1 VRRSVGVALVV
12 VTALALLAGAL
23 SRREPVRRVAT
34 PTVKVKGKSA
44 DPASSPGTAVS
55 PEVVPDGARPA
66 PVAPK
71 PERILLVGDSVAFS
85 LKDQLTIAAWAN
97 GIALY
102 NASVSGCSVIGGIT
116 TDTAGTPFPWSAGCA
131 DGIPK
136 YHEQMIAMF
145 QPQLVVWLSAWD
157 SVDRILDDGTWA
169 RFGTFEGNQAIIAE
183 IDEAA
188 QRLTAGG
195 ARLVIVTLPP
205 PPPDAPDKHE
215 AAVNLPLLNTLL
227 RGYAHDHPDK
237 VFVAEMA
244 ELLCSTDTCPS
255 NVDGMVPRPDGVHFD
270 DTHSGRWVADQ
281 LIPMLLAPVI
291 PADPGTRETRAP
303 ATPG

>member
-1 VRRSVGVALVV
+1 VRRSMGVALAV
-12 VTALALLAGAL
+12 VTALALVAGAL
-23 SRREPVRRVAT
+23 SRREPVTRVSTRGPRDAHS
-34 PTVKVKGKSA
+34 V
-44 DPASSPGTAVS
+44 SSVRSGVS
-55 PEVVPDGARPA
+55 PELVPRGARPA
-66 PVAPK
+66 PAAPK

-85 LKDQLTIAAWAN
+85 LKDQLTIAGWAN
-97 GIALY
+97 GISLY

-131 DGIPK
+131 GGIPA
-136 YHEQMIAMF
+136 YHERMIAMF
-145 QPQLVVWLSAWD
+145 RPELVVWLSAWE

-169 RFGTFEGNQAIIAE
+169 RFGTFEGNQRIMAE

-195 ARLVIVTLPP
+195 ARLVIVALAP

-227 RGYAHDHPDK
+227 REYAHEHADK

-244 ELLCSTDTCPS
+244 ELLCTTDTCPS
-255 NVDGMVPRPDGVHFD
+255 TLDGMVPRPDGVHFD
-270 DTHSGRWVADQ
+270 DTNSGRWVADH

-291 PADPGTRETRAP
+291 PAAPPRTHKTRTP
-303 ATPG
+303 AKSR

>member
-44 DPASSPGTAVS
+44 DPASSPGTA
-55 PEVVPDGARPA
+55 
-66 PVAPK
+66 
-71 PERILLVGDSVAFS
+71 
-85 LKDQLTIAAWAN
+85 AW
-97 GIALY
+97 
-102 NASVSGCSVIGGIT
+102 
-116 TDTAGTPFPWSAGCA
+116 
-131 DGIPK
+131 
-136 YHEQMIAMF
+136 E
-145 QPQLVVWLSAWD
+145 